1 MFNVSATLNVSRLL
15 YNPSLCLPHS
25 IIKSF
30 DQLSIPISIPNNS
43 TSQIK
48 GVVLDKDNCF
58 AKDHDDKVWPAYQ
71 DTWNKLKETYPKE
84 HLLIVSN
91 SAGTNDDI
99 DHVQALK
106 LETDTGVTVLR
117 HSTKK
122 PGCLPEIKEYFAQ
135 FDIKPSE
142 IVIIGDRLFTDMM
155 MANMMGSWGIWV
167 CEGVELSQ
175 KVFPKLERQVYE
187 RLVGTRPENPWVP
200 PTPNE

>member
-71 DTWNKLKETYPKE
+71 VCPLHFFIPKYR
-84 HLLIVSN
+84 S
-91 SAGTNDDI
+91 D
-99 DHVQALK
+99 
-106 LETDTGVTVLR
+106 
-117 HSTKK
+117 
-122 PGCLPEIKEYFAQ
+122 
-135 FDIKPSE
+135 SE
-142 IVIIGDRLFTDMM
+142 QYNI
-155 MANMMGSWGIWV
+155 
-167 CEGVELSQ
+167 
-175 KVFPKLERQVYE
+175 Y
-187 RLVGTRPENPWVP
+187 
-200 PTPNE
+200 